1 MKSRTMNVVVAIG
14 AAMLLAACSSG
25 GDSSSSPP
33 AASTSVGTVV
43 DSPVQGLH
51 YTAQPSNLFGF
62 TDAQGHYNY
71 RFGDTVIFDIAGRPI
86 GNPVAGA
93 PEVTPFS
100 LFNTTNI
107 NDPQVVNLAQLLL
120 TLGGGA
126 PVNGVIQLP
135 ATIPSS
141 LPNTLNFADANF
153 DTTLQTAGIPLVSEA
168 TATAHLQ
175 TSFST
180 VSVTFAGSG
189 TGTVLSIPGGISC
202 SAVCSYAFNK
212 VNSITV
218 EAIGSGF
225 AGWSNG
231 TGSAVGC
238 NGTTGNCTFTPA
250 SDSNITATFNVPP
263 PSTLTISNAG
273 TGTGSVNC
281 SVNSGPFASCA
292 GPYAAGTSIVLQA
305 TATSGSTFTG
315 WSNGTGN
322 ATVCNNTIANCSMTL
337 TANSSVTANFTL
349 PVMNTVTGSPVSA
362 NGGGGTVA
370 CSANGGAAGLC
381 GSYLV
386 GTPITMTATPNG
398 VSNFTGWSNGS
409 GNANVVACNGTTG
422 PCNFTVTA
430 NSSITANFNRPTL
443 SVVLVGTGSVSSNPA
458 SITCGATCTAVFN
471 KGVS

>member
-1 MKSRTMNVVVAIG
+1 MKVVEIG
-14 AAMLLAACSSG
+14 QRLLFLTVGLVSLLALGACGSG
-25 GDSSSSPP
+25 GNGGGGTPP
-33 AASTSVGTVV
+33 AAAPSVGKFI

-51 YTAQPSNLFGF
+51 YTTQPSNLFGF
-62 TDAQGHYNY
+62 TDAQGQYNY
-71 RFGDTVIFDIAGRPI
+71 RLGDTVVFDIGGRPI
-86 GNPVAGA
+86 GNPVTGA
-93 PEVTPFS
+93 PEVTPLS

-107 NDPQVVNLAQLLL
+107 NDPKVVNLAQLLL

-135 ATIPSS
+135 TTIPANLAPVLDFSR
-141 LPNTLNFADANF
+141 ADF
-153 DTTLQTAGIPLVSEA
+153 DTTALPGTTLVSEP

-175 TSFST
+175 TTFSI
-180 VSVTFAGSG
+180 VSVTHAGSG
-189 TGTVLSIPGGISC
+189 TGTVLSIPTGINCS

-212 VNSITV
+212 INSITL

-231 TGSAVGC
+231 TGSAGGC
-238 NGTTGNCTFTPA
+238 NGTNGNCTFTPA
-250 SDSNITATFNVPP
+250 NDSNITATFNVPP

-322 ATVCNNTIANCSMTL
+322 ATVCNNTIADCSMTV
-337 TANSSVTANFTL
+337 TANSAVTANFTL
-349 PVMNTVTGSPVSA
+349 PVMNSVTGSPASA

-370 CSANGGAAGLC
+370 CSANGGTPVSC
-381 GSYLV
+381 GSYPV
-386 GTPITMTATPNG
+386 GTPITMTGRA
-398 VSNFTGWSNGS
+398 
-409 GNANVVACNGTTG
+409 
-422 PCNFTVTA
+422 
-430 NSSITANFNRPTL
+430 
-443 SVVLVGTGSVSSNPA
+443 
-458 SITCGATCTAVFN
+458 
-471 KGVS
+471 